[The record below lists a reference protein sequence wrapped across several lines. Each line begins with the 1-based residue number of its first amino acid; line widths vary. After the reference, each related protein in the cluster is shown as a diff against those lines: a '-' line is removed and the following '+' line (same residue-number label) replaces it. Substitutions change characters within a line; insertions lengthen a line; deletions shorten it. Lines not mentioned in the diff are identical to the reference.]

1 MIDVGLLVSTRN
13 DKAGRVVSAMLP
25 DAKELVREFNVY
37 DEIDRSKFI
46 SDVAGAYKVPVESLG
61 NLHQAIQ
68 DVAEKANQRQSG
80 DANGKSLPISRTT
93 DTANAERFARLHGQN
108 ARYCHAWRKW
118 LVWDNRRWVLDASGE
133 IMRLAK
139 SVARSIYTEA
149 ASPDVDGGTAQSLA
163 KWAASSE
170 RRDRLNAMLALAESE
185 QPIPISVDS
194 LDREPWLFNVQN
206 GTINLRTGELQPHR
220 REEFLT
226 KLASIEYPTEPGV
239 DAVLWLDF
247 LDRIFDGDGELID
260 FVQRL
265 IGMAMVGEVQEHVL
279 PIFHGTG
286 SNGKSVFVETIM
298 GMLGPDYS
306 MKAASSLL
314 MASGS
319 DRHPTE
325 VADLFGKRFV
335 AVVETEDGK
344 RLAESMVK
352 ELTGGDSLRARRM
365 REDFWEFRPSHS
377 VFMAT
382 NHRPVVRGND
392 HAMWRRLKLVPFA
405 VTIPDAEQDR
415 ELTAKLRAEWP
426 AILRWAVQG
435 CLGWQQCGLGE
446 PEVVRAATD
455 GYRSDEDQI
464 EQFIAD
470 RCMVGPS
477 YQVRSSAIYK
487 SYREWCDQQGERP
500 LSQKKFSQRLE
511 ENGREKY
518 RSNGIWFAKITLTE
532 F

>member
-1 MIDVGLLVSTRN
+1 VIDVGLLVSTQN
-13 DKAGRVVSAMLP
+13 GKAGRVVSAMLP
-25 DAKELVREFNVY
+25 GAKELIRELNV
-37 DEIDRSKFI
+37 DDKIERSKFI
-46 SDVAGAYKVPVESLG
+46 ADVAEAYNVPIESLS

-80 DANGKSLPISRTT
+80 DANGKSLPFSRTT
-93 DTANAERFARLHGQN
+93 DTANAERFARNHGGD
-108 ARYCHAWRKW
+108 ARYCHSWRKW
-118 LVWDNRRWVLDASGE
+118 LVWDNRRWVLDASGQV
-133 IMRLAK
+133 MRLAK

-149 ASPDVDGGTAQSLA
+149 SSPDVDGGTAQSLA

-220 REEFLT
+220 REDFLT
-226 KLASIEYPTEPGV
+226 KLAAIEYPTEPGV

-247 LDRIFDGDGELID
+247 LNRIFDGDGELVG

-265 IGMAMVGEVQEHVL
+265 IGMALVGEVQEHVL
-279 PIFHGTG
+279 PIFYGTG
-286 SNGKSVFVETIM
+286 ANGKSVFVETIC
-298 GMLGPDYS
+298 GVLGDDFA
-306 MKAASSLL
+306 MMAASTLL

-344 RLAESMVK
+344 RLAESTVK
-352 ELTGGDSLRARRM
+352 GLTGGDSLRARRM
-365 REDFWEFRPSHS
+365 REDFWQFKPSHS

-382 NHRPVVRGND
+382 NHKPTVRGND

-405 VTIPDAEQDR
+405 VTIPEAEQDR
-415 ELTAKLRAEWP
+415 ELTTKLRAEWP
-426 AILRWAVQG
+426 AILKWAVQG
-435 CLGWQQCGLGE
+435 CLDWQQRGLGE
-446 PEVVRAATD
+446 PKSVSEATNS
-455 GYRSDEDQI
+455 YRSAEDI
-464 EQFIAD
+464 LGSFLDGWCLI
-470 RCMVGPS
+470 GPS
-477 YQVRSSAIYK
+477 YQVKSSALYAKYK
-487 SYREWCDQQGERP
+487 QWAESSGETVQTQTRFGK
-500 LSQKKFSQRLE
+500 QMTERGFR
-511 ENGREKY
+511 REKQGVY
-518 RSNGIWFAKITLTE
+518 WYFGITLSE